1 MLEDLRL
8 VLQDLEKPPGFI
20 DSYLKSLSKK
30 MYNSHWRSYKRWC
43 HTQGL
48 HPWVSASPSAVTK
61 LSAVNRVMEYLSF
74 INFQIGEHPAIKS
87 WMRGWSIE
95 KPAKPRYDPDE
106 DGWDIGLIVEY
117 WANQPT
123 NDKLNLRELTLKV
136 NSLFAVT
143 VYPRPSDSAQLARDQ
158 TVFLATAMKY
168 RFFGAKELRAVP
180 KFTKVRAVLASTCE
194 KIDLVKTMFDY
205 RNRTSGPNFHHR
217 DLEHNYDHMFMS
229 MVPGRD
235 GKHFPV
241 SASTCSR
248 WMYWVMKRVSI
259 DPKYKGGSVRM
270 AAASAAIDRGTPIEV
285 VLSTGRWT
293 SWRVFQLF
301 YNRARLRDIPAVGR
315 TEVI

>member
-1 MLEDLRL
+1 M
-8 VLQDLEKPPGFI
+8 
-20 DSYLKSLSKK
+20 
-30 MYNSHWRSYKRWC
+30 
-43 HTQGL
+43 
-48 HPWVSASPSAVTK
+48 SASPSAVTE
-61 LSAVNRVMEYLSF
+61 LLAVNQVMEYLSF
-74 INFQIGEHPAIKS
+74 IKPSMNSHGYFANHKSAISSVFYKVFYFQIGEHPAIKS

-95 KPAKPRYDPDE
+95 KPAKPRHDPDE
-106 DGWDIGLIVEY
+106 DGWDIGQIVEY

-123 NDKLNLRELTLKV
+123 NDKLNLKELTLKA

-143 VYPRPSDSAQLARDQ
+143 VYPRPSDSARLARDQ

-168 RFFGAKELRAVP
+168 RFYGTKELKSVP
-180 KFTKVRAVLASTCE
+180 KFTKVQAVLASTCE

-205 RNRTSGPNFHHR
+205 RNRTNGPNFHHR

-301 YNRARLRDIPAVGR
+301 YNRSRLRDIPAVGR
-315 TEVI
+315 TEAI